1 MADLL
6 AVSNTGSPDRVADVV
21 FLHGLNGDARSTWT
35 TPTTPDG
42 FWPGWLGAELHEVGI
57 WSVAYDVRST
67 SWAGY
72 SMALI
77 DRAASVLDLL
87 AEEGIGQR
95 PVIFIVHSFGGLVVK
110 QMLREAEHSP
120 NASWSQIAA
129 QTRGI
134 VFLATPHSGS
144 RLANWVRWI
153 PLYFRTV
160 TVTELEE
167 HNTQLR
173 DLGRWFREFYNR
185 SRMKAIVYTETRNVK
200 GVRVVHDG
208 DPYLAGVRPVPLDED
223 HISITKPK
231 SDRSQ
236 LYRGVRGFIQDCLA
250 AVTAVGPTS
259 AVAAASVAGS
269 SPPVPAP
276 GSGPPAPEGPKVNSD
291 NTLTDVSAPVAFG
304 KNIKIGS

>member
-1 MADLL
+1 
-6 AVSNTGSPDRVADVV
+6 
-21 FLHGLNGDARSTWT
+21 
-35 TPTTPDG
+35 
-42 FWPGWLGAELHEVGI
+42 
-57 WSVAYDVRST
+57 VRST

-72 SMALI
+72 SLALI
-77 DRAASVLDLL
+77 DRAANVLDLL
-87 AEEGIGQR
+87 AGKGIGQW
-95 PVIFIVHSFGGLVVK
+95 PVVFIVHSFGGLVVK

-120 NASWSQIAA
+120 NPSWSQIAA
-129 QTRGI
+129 RTRGL

-153 PLYFRTV
+153 PLYFPTV

-173 DLGRWFREFYNR
+173 DLGGWFRGFYNR
-185 SRMKAIVYTETRNVK
+185 SGMKAIVYTETRNVK

-208 DPYLAGVRPVPLDED
+208 DPYLAGVTPVPLDED

-236 LYRGVRGFIQDCLA
+236 LYRGVRGFIRDCLA
-250 AVTAVGPTS
+250 AATAAGPTA
-259 AVAAASVAGS
+259 AVAPASAAGS

-276 GSGPPAPEGPKVNSD
+276 GSGPPAPDGSKVNLD
-291 NTLTDVSAPVAFG
+291 NTLTDVRAPVAFG
-304 KNIKIGS
+304 NNIQIGSWPPAVPPPGEGPKQ